1 MSDQENLPAQGP
13 GPGTDTTPGTT
24 STGKEVVA
32 PEPVA
37 PGLPAHTWRPT
48 DVDPKAEKRAERQV
62 AGLFVF
68 SMVCAV
74 LFVVAYFSFEI
85 GDLRETDT
93 FMGMGAS
100 NLFLGLTLG
109 GVLLGIGVGII
120 QWARKLMADQ
130 EIAELRHPATSSD
143 EDRAVT
149 LQALTDGLDESGIGR
164 RPLIR
169 NTLLGA
175 LGFMGVPLVVALRD
189 LGPNDMSPSRLE
201 TTFWEPGM
209 YVVRDVIGTKIHRS
223 DLQIGDL
230 VNGEPEGLVPDAE
243 GHLPAP
249 VLANGEELP
258 ELEHE
263 RLLIEKTKA
272 AVILVRMSPGDIVRN
287 PDRENW
293 DVDGIVCY
301 SKICTHVGCPIALN
315 EQQTHHLL
323 CPCHQSTFD
332 LADSGKVI
340 FGPAARALPQMN
352 LGVDDEGYLIAMDDF
367 DEPVGPSYWERG

>member
-1 MSDQENLPAQGP
+1 MSENENLPAQDGP
-13 GPGTDTTPGTT
+13 DHSLVPSPTQSDQ
-24 STGKEVVA
+24 EI
-32 PEPVA
+32 A
-37 PGLPAHTWRPT
+37 PGLPAHVWRPT

-68 SMVCAV
+68 SMICAV
-74 LFVVAYFSFEI
+74 LFVVVYFSFEI
-85 GDLRETDT
+85 GREIDT
-93 FMGMGAS
+93 FLGFGAS

-109 GVLLGIGVGII
+109 GSLLGIGVGII
-120 QWARKLMADQ
+120 QWARKLMTDV
-130 EIAELRHPATSSD
+130 EIAELRHPAASSED
-143 EDRAVT
+143 DRATT
-149 LQALTDGLDESGIGR
+149 LKALSDGLEESGIGR

-175 LGFMGVPLVVALRD
+175 LAFSGIPLIVALRD
-189 LGPNDMSPSRLE
+189 LGPRNMSHERLE
-201 TTFWEPGM
+201 STFWMSGM
-209 YVVRDVIGTKIHRS
+209 YVVRDVLGTRINKA

-230 VNGEPEGLVPDAE
+230 VNAEPEGLVPNSE

-249 VLANGEELP
+249 IGPDGQELRPALPHEEL
-258 ELEHE
+258 
-263 RLLIEKTKA
+263 LIQKTKSA
-272 AVILVRMSPGDIVRN
+272 IILLRMSPNDIVRN

-340 FGPAARALPQMN
+340 FGPAGHSLPQMH
-352 LGVDDEGYLIAMDDF
+352 LAEDDEGFLYAMNDF

>member
-1 MSDQENLPAQGP
+1 MSDQSNLPA
-13 GPGTDTTPGTT
+13 
-24 STGKEVVA
+24 TGDGAGHSRV
-32 PEPVA
+32 PEPLEDQGVA
-37 PGLPAHTWRPT
+37 PGLPAHVWRPT

-62 AGLFVF
+62 ATLFVF
-68 SMVCAV
+68 SMICAV

-85 GDLRETDT
+85 GREIDT
-93 FMGMGAS
+93 FLGFGAS

-109 GVLLGIGVGII
+109 LGMLAIGVGVI
-120 QWARKLMADQ
+120 QWARKLMSDV
-130 EIAELRHPATSSD
+130 EIAELRHPAASSE
-143 EDRAVT
+143 EDRETT
-149 LQALTDGLDESGIGR
+149 LKALTAGLEESGIGR

-175 LGFMGVPLVVALRD
+175 LAFAGVPLIVALRD
-189 LGPNDMSPSRLE
+189 LGPRNMSASRLE
-201 TTFWEPGM
+201 KTFWMEGM
-209 YVVRDVIGTKIHRS
+209 YIVRDVLGTRINRA
-223 DLQIGDL
+223 DLEIGDL
-230 VNGEPEGLVPDAE
+230 LNGEPEGLVPNSE

-249 VLANGEELP
+249 IGPDGQELRP
-258 ELEHE
+258 ALDHE
-263 RLLIEKTKA
+263 QLLIEKVKS
-272 AVILVRMSPGDIVRN
+272 AVIVLRMSPGDIVRN

-332 LADSGKVI
+332 LADSGKVV
-340 FGPAARALPQMN
+340 FGPAGHALPQMH
-352 LGVDDEGYLIAMDDF
+352 LAADDEGFLYAMGDF